1 MRNKKLPR
9 LFSIHFNRLVLS
21 TICFLLLFF
30 PARAIT
36 QKQAKPGPSQ
46 KVIIIMMDGFGI
58 DYYRKSNMPNLNK
71 IEKRGIYK
79 PVISLMP
86 SVTNLNNTSIC
97 TGSLPIV
104 HGITGNSFV
113 NPATGNEEFMEED
126 SLVLAPTI
134 FERAQKKGVH
144 SLLFSSKKK
153 TTGLLFKGTDEG
165 ISPETASKKWI
176 DLMGAPPSIYS
187 REVNYWLLNAAIYS
201 MQHNP
206 AIDLFYI
213 HTTDYPMHTWAPE
226 EKESKEHLHALDSL
240 IGRMMEVLPN
250 AVILLTADHHVN
262 HKNFCWDI
270 EKALAKRNISIK
282 MAISPERDKYFKH
295 HRGFGGT
302 SYVYLK
308 DSSDRARVIQGIKQ
322 LKGVDEVITRQEA
335 VKRFH
340 LMPTRIGDLVVLGDS
355 TTVFG
360 DLDTENEVL
369 PANYRSHGS
378 LYEAKVP
385 LFMYNTP
392 PAIKPSAVKYNYQI
406 AKWLYN

>member
-1 MRNKKLPR
+1 MRKNKLSK
-9 LFSIHFNRLVLS
+9 IHVNGLVVLN
-21 TICFLLLFF
+21 TCFLLLISSSW
-30 PARAIT
+30 AIS
-36 QKQAKPGPSQ
+36 QKPLKPGTSQ

-58 DYYRKSNMPNLNK
+58 DYYRNSNMPNLNK
-71 IEKRGIYK
+71 IEKSGIYK
-79 PVISLMP
+79 SVTSLMP

-97 TGSLPIV
+97 TGTLPIV

-134 FERAQKKGVH
+134 FERAQKKGIH

-153 TTGLLFKGTDEG
+153 TTGLLFKGSDEA

-176 DLMGAPPSIYS
+176 DLVGTPPSIYS

-206 AIDLFYI
+206 TIDLFYI

-226 EKESKEHLHALDSL
+226 EKESKEHLHTLDSL
-240 IGRMMEVLPN
+240 IGRMMEILPN

-262 HKNFCWDI
+262 HKSFCWDI
-270 EKALAKRNISIK
+270 EKALAKRNIPIK

-302 SYVYLK
+302 AYVYLK
-308 DSSDRARVIQGIKQ
+308 DSSDKARVINSIQQ
-322 LKGVDEVITRQEA
+322 FKGVDEVITRAEA

-340 LMPTRIGDLVVLGDS
+340 LMPSRIGDLIVLGDS

-360 DLDTENEVL
+360 ELDTESEIL

-378 LYEAKVP
+378 LYEARVP
-385 LFMYNTP
+385 LFMYHCP
-392 PAIKPSAVKYNYQI
+392 PSIKPSSINYNYQI
-406 AKWLYN
+406 AKWLFN